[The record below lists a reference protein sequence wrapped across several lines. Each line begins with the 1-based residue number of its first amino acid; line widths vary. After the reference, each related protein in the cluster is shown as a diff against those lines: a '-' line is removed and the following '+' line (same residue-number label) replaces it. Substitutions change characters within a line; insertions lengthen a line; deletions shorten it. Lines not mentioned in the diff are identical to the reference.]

1 MEGQIGEIAVGAH
14 ADFLIVDVD
23 PLAGLE
29 CFAQADNKVV
39 GVVQGWNA
47 NARRYI
53 CFWPDLRGR
62 ILPFTGC
69 VRVNLLESGQG
80 DFAACLG

>member
-1 MEGQIGEIAVGAH
+1 MGAH

-39 GVVQGWNA
+39 GVVQGGTPM
-47 NARRYI
+47 RDDI
-53 CFWPDLRGR
+53 
-62 ILPFTGC
+62 
-69 VRVNLLESGQG
+69 
-80 DFAACLG
+80 FAFGPI

>member
-23 PLAGLE
+23 PLAGLD

-39 GVVQGWNA
+39 GVVQGGT
-47 NARRYI
+47 
-53 CFWPDLRGR
+53 P
-62 ILPFTGC
+62 
-69 VRVNLLESGQG
+69 VR
-80 DFAACLG
+80 DDIAAFGPI